1 LAILNPDHLFEQA
14 EKLIGLPAAGRPRE
28 ADLRRAVSSA
38 YYGVFHAILAAAAD
52 EAVGAARRSTVS
64 YALAYRS
71 VDHRALRALCMEVQ
85 KATLSAKYRPYEPAG
100 GFSRFIRAVAASVV
114 ELQDARYAAD
124 YDPLIFLK
132 RSDASLAVRT
142 ARRAVRR
149 FGVATAQSRRAFL
162 ALLLFP
168 PR

>member
-1 LAILNPDHLFEQA
+1 LSILRPDHLFEQA
-14 EKLIGLPAAGRPRE
+14 DRLIGIPTAGRPRQV
-28 ADLRRAVSSA
+28 DLRRAISSA
-38 YYGVFHAILAAAAD
+38 YYGLFHAILTAAAD
-52 EAVGAARRSTVS
+52 EAIGTAYRSTEN

-71 VDHRALRALCMEVQ
+71 VDHRVLRALCVEVQ
-85 KATLSAKYRPYEPAG
+85 KSTLPAKYRRYEPAG

-124 YDPLIFLK
+124 YDPLIILK
-132 RSDASLAVRT
+132 RSDAALAVRT

-149 FGVATAQSRRAFL
+149 FGGATAKSRKAFL
-162 ALLLFP
+162 ALLLYP